1 MARPKDDA
9 DRLKQ
14 NRDTRRELLES
25 IPSDFPEDFDELEE
39 KTSPAIHINVHA
51 APKSPAPPPGSPQA
65 STAPLPPPRAKQ
77 ISEAALEAVPAA
89 LETLPKPHRLWAL
102 LALLAAALAAY
113 AISKGL
119 LG

>member
-77 ISEAALEAVPAA
+77 ISEAALE
-89 LETLPKPHRLWAL
+89 TLPKPHRLWAL